1 MLLIIYLYLPNKI
14 FYFLEKTINYT
25 GDPLED
31 LTLIRFL
38 DRYVFKNPKK
48 LEDKKVQK
56 KNDPLAQRGSY
67 VPKGIRSLPVDSIA
81 YLNEAEERIPVDE
94 LFLYRYLKRKN
105 ESTNMYNEKDSDN
118 ESVNSEEFN
127 EMLDRFSIKKDLDD
141 LDIAAAIGT
150 IQNKKG
156 NGVKFIYGIIYF
168 YLLTFV
174 YSSQMVT

>member
-1 MLLIIYLYLPNKI
+1 M
-14 FYFLEKTINYT
+14 
-25 GDPLED
+25 ED

-67 VPKGIRSLPVDSIA
+67 VPKGIRSLPVDSMA

-94 LFLYRYLKRKN
+94 LFLYHYLKRKS
-105 ESTNMYNEKDSDN
+105 ESTNICNDKDSDS

-127 EMLDRFSIKKDLDD
+127 EMLDKFSTNKDLDD

-150 IQNKKG
+150 IKNRKG
-156 NGVKFIYGIIYF
+156 NEIKFIYSKIYF
-168 YLLTFV
+168 YLLKFK
-174 YSSQMVT
+174 YSL